1 MTQTQTQT
9 QTGTQIQAG
18 AQIAQKEPAPEVAP
32 AAGALP
38 PAAPEELGL
47 DPDRLEQL
55 FALIEGH
62 IAAGR
67 YPGAQVAVARHGRLA
82 AFRTFGR
89 AQVDPDVAATDA
101 TLWLLYSQTKMLVSA
116 TLWQLVDR
124 GALSF
129 SDLVADHLPEFAAK
143 GKGEITVHQLLSH
156 QAGFPNARP
165 GPEVWT
171 DHQLLRRTV
180 CDFALEWKPGT
191 KVQYH
196 GASAHWVAAVLIEAL
211 SGRDYRQVVRQD
223 LLDPLGLGD
232 LFVGVPA
239 AAQGRCADMHVLR
252 VSEGEERPV
261 ALDEA
266 RSAAFR
272 AAGVPGGGGY
282 GTAAALAAFY
292 QMLAAGGALNGTRV
306 LSPRVIA
313 HATRNHTGD
322 RVDDNTGAT
331 MNRGLGPVVRGRVPP
346 HAAQYAPGQSRG
358 MGTIAPPQTFGHGGA
373 GSSFSWADPEAGLSF
388 SYLSNCRAEDPFHSR
403 RLDRLSNLVHAA
415 LVQP

>member
-1 MTQTQTQT
+1 MTQTLTQT
-9 QTGTQIQAG
+9 AQAD
-18 AQIAQKEPAPEVAP
+18 PAPGATT
-32 AAGALP
+32 AGGVLP

-47 DPDRLEQL
+47 DPARLEQL
-55 FALIEGH
+55 FALIEEH
-62 IAAGR
+62 IGAGR

-89 AQVDPDVAATDA
+89 AEVDPDAAATDA

-116 TLWQLVDR
+116 TLWQLVDC

-171 DHQLLRRTV
+171 DHELLRRTV
-180 CDFALEWKPGT
+180 CDFDLEWRPGT

-196 GASAHWVAAVLIEAL
+196 GAAAHWVAAVLIEAL

-223 LLDPLGLGD
+223 LLDPLGLRD
-232 LFVGVPA
+232 LFVGVPE

-252 VSEGEERPV
+252 DGRPV

-313 HATRNHTGD
+313 HATRKHTGD

-331 MNRGLGPVVRGRVPP
+331 MNRGLGPVVRGLVPP

-358 MGTIAPPQTFGHGGA
+358 MGAIASPATFGHGGA

>member
-1 MTQTQTQT
+1 M
-9 QTGTQIQAG
+9 
-18 AQIAQKEPAPEVAP
+18 
-32 AAGALP
+32 
-38 PAAPEELGL
+38 

-156 QAGFPNARP
+156 QAGFPSARP

-252 VSEGEERPV
+252 VSEE
-261 ALDEA
+261 
-266 RSAAFR
+266 RSAR
-272 AAGVPGGGGY
+272 WPWTRPAAPPSAPRGCPG
-282 GTAAALAAFY
+282 A
-292 QMLAAGGALNGTRV
+292 
-306 LSPRVIA
+306 
-313 HATRNHTGD
+313 
-322 RVDDNTGAT
+322 GAT
-331 MNRGLGPVVRGRVPP
+331 APQRRWPPSTRCSPPAGRSTGR
-346 HAAQYAPGQSRG
+346 ASSAP
-358 MGTIAPPQTFGHGGA
+358 A
-373 GSSFSWADPEAGLSF
+373 
-388 SYLSNCRAEDPFHSR
+388 
-403 RLDRLSNLVHAA
+403 
-415 LVQP
+415 